1 MQPQIVQSHH
11 PDRCFWE
18 MVDSDLRIVACTLDV
33 LPQWEK
39 EQFYRE
45 LPQAD
50 ISSLTFFYV
59 PAVDVVVLN
68 KNHHDADIYEIL
80 VTKYLSCGIKKRG
93 QIKSLIKPEVIG
105 EAFALLDYIIEIRRT
120 NDGKRTEVR
129 DSGNPDRISG

>member
-18 MVDSDLRIVACTLDV
+18 MVDSDLRIVACTLDA
-33 LPQWEK
+33 LPKWAE

-50 ISSLTFFYV
+50 ISGLTFFYV

-68 KNHHDADIYEIL
+68 RNHHAADIYEIL
-80 VTKYLSCGIKKRG
+80 VTNYLSCGVNKRG

-105 EAFALLDYIIEIRRT
+105 EAFDLLDYIIETRRA
-120 NDGKRTEVR
+120 NCGNRTEM
-129 DSGNPDRISG
+129 